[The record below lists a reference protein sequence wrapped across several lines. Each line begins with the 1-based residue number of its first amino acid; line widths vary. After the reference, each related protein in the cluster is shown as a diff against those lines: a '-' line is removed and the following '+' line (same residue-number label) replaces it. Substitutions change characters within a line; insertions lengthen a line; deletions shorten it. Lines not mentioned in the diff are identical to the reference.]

1 MENKRVAVYC
11 RVSTD
16 EQAEH
21 GFSLSDQERKGRAQA
36 VVKGL
41 EVVRYHDAN
50 NGAYVD
56 DGVSG
61 TTPADERPA
70 LRQLLQDC
78 RDKKIDAV
86 CFTKLDRLARNAK
99 LLLTLWDE
107 IEEYGCTIFVTDE
120 SIDTSTA
127 VGRLTRTLLA
137 SLAEFERDTILA
149 RTMAGKAE
157 KMRRGEAW
165 CSTAPYGYRYVPRDR
180 ATHTPGRYEID
191 DETAPTVQRIF
202 EMMAGGMSTIKVAE
216 TLTRE
221 GVPTQKR
228 DKTGHSVWQFGTIR
242 QMVDNPTYVGKAPR
256 GRHRVGPRKDKDDK
270 VIPGKKSRIRV
281 AIEDVTL
288 LDVPAIVTPELAAT
302 AQEQMRRN
310 RQQSR
315 RNAKN
320 DYLLGGGIIKCGI
333 CNHTMSGT
341 IHGRAQLVYY
351 RCSHT
356 AANGSRVMHDVKGR
370 DIEPAVWGAL
380 CDLLHNPDTILNSL
394 EALADEGSDHAQKMD
409 ADVARLE
416 REAGAVEQEENR
428 LLDLYLKERIAL
440 EVYDTKAA
448 ALTARRQALHAS
460 ITGLA
465 DQRDAAIAH
474 TLPTGDV
481 RAMCAQIARGLKKLT
496 FEERQQTVRT
506 YITRLTAT
514 REAVEM
520 EGILPVSEGV
530 AIAPNIAALPC

>member
-1 MENKRVAVYC
+1 MEKKRVAVYC

-61 TTPADERPA
+61 TTSASERPA

-165 CSTAPYGYRYVPRDR
+165 CSTAPYGYRYIPRDR

-191 DETAPTVQRIF
+191 DETAPTVRRIF

-228 DKTGHSVWQFGTIR
+228 DKTGHSVWQFATIG
-242 QMVDNPTYVGKAPR
+242 QIVDNSTYIGKAPR
-256 GRHRVGPRKDKDDK
+256 GRLRV
-270 VIPGKKSRIRV
+270 VSGKTSTGKQKRTHT
-281 AIEDVTL
+281 APEDVTL
-288 LDVPAIVTPELAAT
+288 LDVPAIVTPELAAM
-302 AQEQMRRN
+302 AQGQMRRN

-320 DYLLGGGIIKCGI
+320 DYLLGGGLIKCGI

-341 IHGRAQLVYY
+341 IHGRAKLVYY

-356 AANGSRVMHDVKGR
+356 AANGSRVMHGVKGR

-380 CDLLHNPDTILNSL
+380 CDLLRNPGTILNSL
-394 EALADEGSDHAQKMD
+394 EALADEGSDHAQNLD
-409 ADVARLE
+409 ADIARLE
-416 REAGAVEQEENR
+416 REAGAVEQQENR
-428 LLDLYLKERIAL
+428 LLDLYLSGDMAKDA
-440 EVYDTKAA
+440 YQAKAA
-448 ALTARRQALHAS
+448 ALTARRHALRAS
-460 ITGLA
+460 VTGLA

-474 TLPTGDV
+474 TLPTGNV
-481 RAMCAQIARGLKKLT
+481 RAICAQIARGLEKLT